1 MILINGVPASNLQ
14 WVFSVSLRPR
24 SDVTSWQQNNA
35 AVLLLCAHSL
45 QISAGHPMRA
55 RGSISAARVLP
66 RLPPRLRQP
75 PRPSLALPSQTPR
88 TAAARASRPP
98 LPPSRSPRDPN
109 PYAGMN
115 PVMIAVY
122 ISIPPPPISRPPRVP
137 RGCTQ
142 QTITYTTK
150 QVAISRARKGRAR
163 GRRAEPRRRAPRNRR
178 APPRSSIGWESSDR
192 R

>member
-1 MILINGVPASNLQ
+1 MARSRPHGSSHVCLRGSANRLVPPLLS
-14 WVFSVSLRPR
+14 PR
-24 SDVTSWQQNNA
+24 KPPAPPRQER
-35 AVLLLCAHSL
+35 
-45 QISAGHPMRA
+45 AGH
-55 RGSISAARVLP
+55 
-66 RLPPRLRQP
+66 
-75 PRPSLALPSQTPR
+75 
-88 TAAARASRPP
+88 
-98 LPPSRSPRDPN
+98 RSPRDPN

-142 QTITYTTK
+142 QTITHTTK

-178 APPRSSIGWESSDR
+178 APPRSSIGWESRLVSSQALLPAGGFELELVLRFLSGGVVLWSLDFGGLFLNLGCSIFLFDQAASAV
-192 R
+192 